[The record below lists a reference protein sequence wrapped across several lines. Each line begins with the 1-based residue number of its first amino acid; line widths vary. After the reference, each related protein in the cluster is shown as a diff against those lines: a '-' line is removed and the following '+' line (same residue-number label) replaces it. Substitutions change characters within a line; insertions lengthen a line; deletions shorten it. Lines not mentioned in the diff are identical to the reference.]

1 MAHHKQFIGIC
12 AVSLVAF
19 LSAAGCSSS
28 SKAKKEDETSSLGG
42 TAHGSFRPGSRKIGD
57 DDDSDSKDSMSL
69 MQEQGV
75 LESED
80 VESVLERNFRK
91 FTRCYERAGEAQRYV
106 EGNVLLRFLISAEGA
121 VTDVQFVEN
130 DLGNFAIER
139 CLVVEARAIKFP
151 VPRGRKPTEFE
162 YPLQFKSTREMSLA
176 DWPLTSVPPDVM
188 SSMLAMKPCEEIS
201 VKPVEAILYIEPSGV
216 VGSVGFLSGA
226 EIQPEAAMCVLE
238 QVKQWRL
245 RGEPGHVLRARV
257 DLHVPK
263 VGEIVEAPKTAA
275 PQRGRA
281 AKGGR
286 RR

>member
-1 MAHHKQFIGIC
+1 MAHQKQFLGVC
-12 AVSLVAF
+12 AVALLASTWT
-19 LSAAGCSSS
+19 AGCGSS
-28 SKAKKEDETSSLGG
+28 SKAKKDDDSSSLGG
-42 TAHGSFRPGSRKIGD
+42 TRHESFRPGSRKVGD
-57 DDDSDSKDSMSL
+57 DDEAESKDSMSL

-80 VESVLERNFRK
+80 VETVLERNFRK
-91 FTRCYERAGEAQRYV
+91 FTRCYERAGDAQRYV
-106 EGNVLLRFLISAEGA
+106 EGKVLLRFLISAEGA

-139 CLVVEARAIKFP
+139 CLVVEARSIKFP

-162 YPLQFKSTREMSLA
+162 YPLQFKSTREMALA
-176 DWPLTSVPPDVM
+176 DWPITTVPPEVM
-188 SSMLAMKPCEEIS
+188 SAMLSMQPCKEIS
-201 VKPVEAILYIEPSGV
+201 AKPVEAILYIEPSGE

-238 QVKQWRL
+238 QMRQWRL
-245 RGEPGHVLRARV
+245 RGEAGHVLRARV

-263 VGEIVEAPKTAA
+263 EGEVVEAPKPAA
-275 PQRGRA
+275 PSRGRA
-281 AKGGR
+281 TKGAR